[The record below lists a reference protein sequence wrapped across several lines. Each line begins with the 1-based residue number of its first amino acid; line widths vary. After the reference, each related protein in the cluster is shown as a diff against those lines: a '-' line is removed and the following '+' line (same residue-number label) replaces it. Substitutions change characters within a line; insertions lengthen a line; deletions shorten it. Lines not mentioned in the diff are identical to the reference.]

1 MPEANKA
8 FARKPLKILAFSG
21 QMISTWPVSTS
32 HVVYAFSRLTEET
45 VAEAVDAATVP
56 RLVRTKD
63 DLQRS
68 ADAAS

>member
-1 MPEANKA
+1 M
-8 FARKPLKILAFSG
+8 
-21 QMISTWPVSTS
+21 
-32 HVVYAFSRLTEET
+32 EET

-68 ADAAS
+68 ADATS